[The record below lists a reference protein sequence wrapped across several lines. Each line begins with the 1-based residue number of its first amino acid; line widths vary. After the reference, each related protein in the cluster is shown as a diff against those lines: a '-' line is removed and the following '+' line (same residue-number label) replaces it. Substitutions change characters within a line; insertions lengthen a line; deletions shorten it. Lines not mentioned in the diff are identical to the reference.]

1 MKRII
6 KYSLFIGI
14 LILLFSFYYIISYYQ
29 MRLGDD
35 ILFSF
40 YMGFKNYLDGNIWE
54 PEERILT
61 LKQAIEQYAQYY
73 ITFSGRITS
82 LLQGYFFNLFGEKII
97 SVISAFI
104 YVGIIL
110 LIVKIGWGGRNFVK
124 APVIL
129 LLCSFYMFQLSAT
142 GSYINMW
149 TITCHYSVP
158 TLLFL
163 LYYYIIKK
171 TYSKVG
177 MCWQ

>member
-40 YMGFKNYLDGNIWE
+40 YMGFKNYLDVNIWE

-110 LIVKIGWGGRNFVK
+110 LIVKIGWGGG
-124 APVIL
+124 IL
-129 LLCSFYMFQLSAT
+129 LK
-142 GSYINMW
+142 
-149 TITCHYSVP
+149 HR
-158 TLLFL
+158 
-163 LYYYIIKK
+163 LYYYFVLFICFSYQQQEAI
-171 TYSKVG
+171 
-177 MCWQ
+177 